1 MEQVNEKSTAY
12 LTVSFKDKAGA
23 PAAPASVTY
32 RVDDATGNTAVRA
45 STALGA
51 AASIEITLTKEDNAI
66 VNAANRFETR
76 VVTVIAVYGASDELR
91 DEYRYQIRNLDYA
104 S

>member
-12 LTVSFKDKAGA
+12 LTVAFTDKDGV
-23 PAAPASVTY
+23 PAAPASATY
-32 RVDDATGNTAVRA
+32 RIDDATGAGAIRA

-51 AASIEITLTKEDNAI
+51 GASVEITLTKEDNAI

-91 DEYRYQIRNLDYA
+91 DEYRYQVKNLDYA